1 MSEQSKKQAYRD
13 ESTVSLFFPYRN
25 IYIHIYIYIY
35 FAVVVVVVV
44 FFCCCCF
51 LLFFCFKLA
60 LHQNVQSRL
69 FFEKPN
75 FLKLLHEAWDL
86 YLAGLKRIL

>member
-1 MSEQSKKQAYRD
+1 MKVLCLCFSPIATYIY
-13 ESTVSLFFPYRN
+13 THTHTY
-25 IYIHIYIYIY
+25 IYIYIYIYIY
-35 FAVVVVVVV
+35 FVVVVVVVVV
-44 FFCCCCF
+44 F
-51 LLFFCFKLA
+51 LFFCFKLA

>member
-1 MSEQSKKQAYRD
+1 MSEQSKNRLIGMKVLCLCYSPIATY
-13 ESTVSLFFPYRN
+13 
-25 IYIHIYIYIY
+25 IYIYIC
-35 FAVVVVVVV
+35 FCFV
-44 FFCCCCF
+44 FFCF
-51 LLFFCFKLA
+51 LFFLFFCFKLA

-75 FLKLLHEAWDL
+75 FLELLHEAWDL